1 MVPDGAAGGGTQR
14 AVVMSEVT
22 GGAADDRA
30 FDAAFGIGRP
40 GYPGKRKRQD
50 RAAQNRFH

>member
-1 MVPDGAAGGGTQR
+1 
-14 AVVMSEVT
+14 MSEVT